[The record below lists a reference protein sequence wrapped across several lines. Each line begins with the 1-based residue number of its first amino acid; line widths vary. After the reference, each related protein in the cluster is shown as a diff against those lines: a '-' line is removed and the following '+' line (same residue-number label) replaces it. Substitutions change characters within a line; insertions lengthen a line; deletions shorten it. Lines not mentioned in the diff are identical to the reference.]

1 MSAAVSRRSAARAI
15 AGAASWLALGGLAR
29 AGAAQKPLVG
39 LVHTQAAGDNGVV
52 DEMIASLHRIA
63 RERQLTARAIYAADS
78 ANYQPIL
85 ELLGEAGAALVLVTF
100 EEMTGPLEAV
110 APAFPHTRFVQLYG
124 DPLVPPI
131 ANVRTV
137 SYETHL
143 SSYLD
148 GVCGAR
154 VSRADR
160 IGYIGGASIPSL
172 DAGVNA
178 LIAGAR
184 SVNPAMSVATT
195 FVGSFQDPAKAL
207 EIANQMFGSGIDYV
221 ASDGAG
227 SDLGVIQA
235 ANARVGRVISG
246 GARQQFA
253 LGPTTVAAIT
263 LCDFGV
269 SLYQQATEALRS
281 HWSGGHYRSGL
292 QDGVVDFVPS
302 QIFLKRAPAA
312 EVTRFRAAWPH
323 VARAKASIVAG
334 SLHVPFETTL
344 R

>member
-1 MSAAVSRRSAARAI
+1 
-15 AGAASWLALGGLAR
+15 
-29 AGAAQKPLVG
+29 
-39 LVHTQAAGDNGVV
+39 VHTQAAGDNGVV

-63 RERQLTARAIYAADS
+63 RERQLTARAIYAADP

-124 DPLVPPI
+124 DPLVPPMV
-131 ANVRTV
+131 NVRTV

-235 ANARVGRVISG
+235 ANAHVGRVISG

-334 SLHVPFETTL
+334 SLRVPFETTL